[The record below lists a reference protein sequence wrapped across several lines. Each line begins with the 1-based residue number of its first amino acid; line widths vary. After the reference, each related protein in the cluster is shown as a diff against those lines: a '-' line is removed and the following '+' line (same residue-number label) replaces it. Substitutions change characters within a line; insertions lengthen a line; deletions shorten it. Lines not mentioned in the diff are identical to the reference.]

1 MAAALASFALALA
14 VIGCNGNP
22 GSTGPVSSPGSSGT
36 TACPSAPSP
45 PDNLAGWSQAAPS
58 DILPLLINPP
68 GQVVCGQNRI
78 LFTIAKQDGTPVGAP
93 DRTAKISF
101 YDLGRDPSKPSGVT
115 PKKRALKSHCRCAS
129 MLQRAT

>member
-1 MAAALASFALALA
+1 MFPPHPRPCLSPALASFALALA
-14 VIGCNGNP
+14 VLGCNGNP

-45 PDNLAGWSQAAPS
+45 PDKLAGRSHAGPPGN
-58 DILPLLINPP
+58 LPLLINPP

-93 DRTAKISF
+93 DRTAKISLS
-101 YDLGRDPSKPSGVT
+101 DLGRDPCNT
-115 PKKRALKSHCRCAS
+115 
-129 MLQRAT
+129 